1 MLSAG
6 AFTGCFNYLQLA
18 KGLAPSQPLFVCSL
32 QGVCAERTTAGRSYR
47 DRKRGGGGGQGS
59 TGQNSPGM
67 GHAARST
74 GLRGKEAM
82 VYSWPSTLLR
92 RCQLVGLSARVDLE
106 ELSGLLVGF

>member
-1 MLSAG
+1 MFFARSLCRKDYG
-6 AFTGCFNYLQLA
+6 WPLLQRQE
-18 KGLAPSQPLFVCSL
+18 K
-32 QGVCAERTTAGRSYR
+32 
-47 DRKRGGGGGQGS
+47 GGGGGQGS

-82 VYSWPSTLLR
+82 VDSWPSTLLR